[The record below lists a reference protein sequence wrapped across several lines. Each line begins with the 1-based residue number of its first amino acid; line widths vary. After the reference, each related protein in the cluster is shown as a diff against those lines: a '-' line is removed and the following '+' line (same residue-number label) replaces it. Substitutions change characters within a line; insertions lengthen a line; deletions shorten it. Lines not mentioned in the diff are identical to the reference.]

1 MQPVLIAHIRRQRAE
16 RLFARHG
23 VGAVRALF
31 ERVGKAA
38 VRPGEA
44 QQRVEHAAAALDKAR
59 VRCRVDAE
67 SAQCD
72 DDLRRAL
79 GAFAVVAEAAVF
91 HLAGR
96 ERAERQLDRLAHGA
110 LDGRP
115 RRLIRYGEGMGAVLI
130 RRKRLQ
136 RHGREI
142 GADALAAQ
150 REAALR
156 RLGAENAREDGLAR
170 IGCARRDHVATAVEQ
185 QQTPGKA
192 VDALRAEILRFAAVV
207 HTVRDEIDC
216 LPGGVCA
223 ERQRVAAAGRGRK
236 ASAVP
241 LRGANAVQSA
251 VFLIFPADGVLER
264 AAVGGIVAL
273 IARAIHIKRIPIQP
287 ALGGIFRRLRAEYGV
302 LAHAEAPGAP
312 RNDAVHIPRDVLAA
326 IAAVI
331 RGPRGQ
337 HGTAHQHQ
345 KQREQQRGKSLSLH
359 AVTIPFRSC

>member
-1 MQPVLIAHIRRQRAE
+1 MQPVLEAHICRQRAE
-16 RLFARHG
+16 RLFARHC

-38 VRPGEA
+38 VQLGEA

-67 SAQCD
+67 RAQRD

-110 LDGRP
+110 LDRCS
-115 RRLIRYGEGMGAVLI
+115 RRLIRYGENVGAVLI
-130 RRKRLQ
+130 RRERLQ

-150 REAALR
+150 REAALG
-156 RLGAENAREDGLAR
+156 RLCAENAREDGLAR
-170 IGCARRDHVATAVEQ
+170 VGCARRDGVAPAVEQ
-185 QQTPGKA
+185 EQAPGEA

-207 HTVRDEIDC
+207 HAVRDEVDGFS
-216 LPGGVCA
+216 GGVCSK
-223 ERQRVAAAGRGRK
+223 RQRVAAAGRGHETCP
-236 ASAVP
+236 VP
-241 LRGANAVQSA
+241 LRGADTVQAA
-251 VFLIFPADGVLER
+251 VFLIFLTHGVFER
-264 AAVGGIVAL
+264 AAVGGVVAL
-273 IARAIHIKRIPIQP
+273 IARAVHIKRIPIQP
-287 ALGGIFRRLRAEYGV
+287 ALGGIFRRPGAEYGV
-302 LAHAEAPGAP
+302 LAHAEALGAP

-331 RGPRGQ
+331 RGLRGQ
-337 HGTAHQHQ
+337 HGTARQHQ